1 MKRDIKV
8 YFDDIIESIVFIE
21 GYTKDV
27 NEKQFNKN
35 VQLQDAVL
43 RRFSIIG
50 EAIKHIPQELK
61 NKHPEIPWKNI
72 AGMRDILM
80 HEYFGVLLGRVW
92 KTIKRDLPGFKEQI
106 KSFVQ

>member
-72 AGMRDILM
+72 AGMRDILI
-80 HEYFGVLLGRVW
+80 HEYFGVLLGRIW
-92 KTIKRDLPGFKEQI
+92 KTIKRDLPGFKEKI
-106 KSFVQ
+106 KSFV

>member
-21 GYTKDV
+21 EYTKDI

-92 KTIKRDLPGFKEQI
+92 KTIKRDLPKLKEKI
-106 KSFVQ
+106 KSFV

>member
-1 MKRDIKV
+1 V

-72 AGMRDILM
+72 AGMRDILI
-80 HEYFGVLLGRVW
+80 HEYFGVLLGRIW
-92 KTIKRDLPGFKEQI
+92 KTIKRDLPGFKEKI
-106 KSFVQ
+106 KSFV